1 MLALCAG
8 AIWSVVALLTGGNA
22 DWMVI
27 PAAVVVVWSLGF
39 MPPIPRLARALVVA
53 ALLLATVVYAHVLNA
68 ATVLAA
74 QLGVPFKQ
82 SLTTMG
88 PEMAWALSLART
100 PAWAIAL
107 LLATVLG
114 AAVFAYRIPSRG

>member
-22 DWMVI
+22 TWMVL

-68 ATVLAA
+68 ATVLAG

-88 PEMAWALSLART
+88 AEMAWALSLART